1 MIAALTLFLLMV
13 KPLYGDMLML
23 RGKFGLKISE
33 RNDKQNVL
41 KQIRDLL
48 NKYEGFTPLQEKI
61 ALALPLEADVPTV
74 AALLSVVSERNNV
87 ALESISF
94 EPPTVGQPPKPDIT
108 YGYAAMRVSLE
119 LAGLYENLR
128 ALIEDI
134 ASNIRLMDV
143 HDVKIEG
150 GSDNARGRTNNQT
163 ILRANIE
170 LDVYYQAKE
179 LPATRTRASKQI
191 QANRPA
197 VEFQ

>member
-1 MIAALTLFLLMV
+1 
-13 KPLYGDMLML
+13 
-23 RGKFGLKISE
+23 
-33 RNDKQNVL
+33 
-41 KQIRDLL
+41 
-48 NKYEGFTPLQEKI
+48 
-61 ALALPLEADVPTV
+61 
-74 AALLSVVSERNNV
+74 
-87 ALESISF
+87 
-94 EPPTVGQPPKPDIT
+94 
-108 YGYAAMRVSLE
+108 MRVSLE